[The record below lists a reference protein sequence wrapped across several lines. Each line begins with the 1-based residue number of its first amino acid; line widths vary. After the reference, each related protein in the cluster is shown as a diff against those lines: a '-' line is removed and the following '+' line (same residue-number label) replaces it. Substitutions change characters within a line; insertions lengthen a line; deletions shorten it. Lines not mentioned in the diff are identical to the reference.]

1 MKKISLVLIIVSLG
15 LIGVGVYLK
24 SDNGKSNV
32 EKSDSSQN
40 ARELDSGE
48 YSNYYTDIADKVSY
62 LNNYLAFAFPVD
74 DVNNFSKA
82 NKTLFAVMSR
92 CDYANKE
99 VSLKKVK
106 TTLKK
111 YFGDD
116 DVFLGDLKRDDV
128 LLYQYVKSQEKF
140 IYKNSSDLELLPY
153 GVMVSS
159 EGYNTKWIV
168 KEKLAFIKTVIKDGG
183 YERIVFSSYDDY
195 KNNQNVVTSYT
206 GVDNEIMVSSVYEV
220 IKDKLKT
227 VTFSFLK
234 KNGEYV
240 IDSIKYE

>member
-1 MKKISLVLIIVSLG
+1 MIILKKISLVLIIVSLG

-116 DVFLGDLKRDDV
+116 DVFLGDLKRMMCCCINMLRV
-128 LLYQYVKSQEKF
+128 RRSL
-140 IYKNSSDLELLPY
+140 
-153 GVMVSS
+153 
-159 EGYNTKWIV
+159 
-168 KEKLAFIKTVIKDGG
+168 FIKNIK
-183 YERIVFSSYDDY
+183 
-195 KNNQNVVTSYT
+195 
-206 GVDNEIMVSSVYEV
+206 
-220 IKDKLKT
+220 
-227 VTFSFLK
+227 TFFTTHS
-234 KNGEYV
+234 NYAY
-240 IDSIKYE
+240 SANPRCSRYCSNC